1 MKRRT
6 RIILSVC
13 LAVLLVIGI
22 GGYAY
27 VSDYY
32 HADETAL
39 EATSGGSGMG
49 KTVDELR
56 KLCPNADWKAGKLI
70 NGVSDQAI
78 AAWAAKFS

>member
-1 MKRRT
+1 MKKRT

-13 LAVLLVIGI
+13 LTVLFVFGV

-39 EATSGGSGMG
+39 DCLLYTS
-49 KTVDELR
+49 DA
-56 KLCPNADWKAGKLI
+56 AD
-70 NGVSDQAI
+70 D
-78 AAWAAKFS
+78 